1 MASARAG
8 GVVVRGERS
17 GQGRTHTLTILQPR
31 LREGDSKDLV
41 SGGTSGR
48 ADGGDLRYNEEV
60 NNTPPH
66 PKGNR

>member
-8 GVVVRGERS
+8 GVVVRGERC

-31 LREGDSKDLV
+31 MRERDSKDLV

-48 ADGGDLRYNEEV
+48 ADGGDLRYN
-60 NNTPPH
+60 
-66 PKGNR
+66 